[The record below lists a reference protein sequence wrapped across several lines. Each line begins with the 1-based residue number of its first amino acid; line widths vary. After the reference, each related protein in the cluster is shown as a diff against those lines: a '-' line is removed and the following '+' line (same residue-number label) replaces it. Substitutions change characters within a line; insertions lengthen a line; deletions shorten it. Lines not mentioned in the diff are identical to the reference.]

1 MIAQIPIALPG
12 PLEEFFDFGLITDEL
27 SVIKSGKEATAY
39 LCRGTRKLGTPFA
52 VAKVYHERDHRNF
65 KSASVY
71 QEGRVILKGQVAR
84 AVQNHSEFGRQ
95 AEDALWVDHE
105 FEWLS
110 NLNYAGVEVP
120 EPFYSNAR
128 AILME
133 FVAAEPGAAAP
144 QLQHARID
152 RQQAPSMFEQ
162 LLGSIERMLAE
173 NCVHGDLSAF
183 NILVRDGRCVVIDLP
198 QCVDPRFSPGAYEM
212 LERDVTNVARFF
224 SRFGIDFEPAAYA
237 RQLWDRWRNGEL

>member
-1 MIAQIPIALPG
+1 MIAQPPIALPG

-39 LCRGTRKLGTPFA
+39 LCRGTRKLGTAFA
-52 VAKVYHERDHRNF
+52 VAKVYHERDRRNF

-71 QEGRVILKGQVAR
+71 EEGRIILKGQVAR

-110 NLNYAGVEVP
+110 SLNYAGIDVP

-133 FVAAEPGAAAP
+133 FVEAEPGAAAP
-144 QLQHARID
+144 QLQHAAIE
-152 RQQAPSMFEQ
+152 RQEARGMFERR
-162 LLGSIERMLAE
+162 LWNIERMLAA
-173 NCVHGDLSAF
+173 NCVHGDLSPF
-183 NILVRDGRCVVIDLP
+183 NVLVRDGRCVVIDLP
-198 QCVDPRFSPGAYEM
+198 QCVDPLQPGAYEM
-212 LERDVTNVARFF
+212 LERDITNVAKFF
-224 SRFGIDFEPAAYA
+224 SRFAIAFDPPSYTRA
-237 RQLWDRWRNGEL
+237 LWERWRNAEL